1 MGTVAGPM
9 SKRLKSS
16 FALNETACYDLQ
28 DQEKTAYPEPEMRII
43 VR

>member
-1 MGTVAGPM
+1 M

-16 FALNETACYDLQ
+16 FALKNETAYCTTISRIKK
-28 DQEKTAYPEPEMRII
+28 KTAYPEPEMKII